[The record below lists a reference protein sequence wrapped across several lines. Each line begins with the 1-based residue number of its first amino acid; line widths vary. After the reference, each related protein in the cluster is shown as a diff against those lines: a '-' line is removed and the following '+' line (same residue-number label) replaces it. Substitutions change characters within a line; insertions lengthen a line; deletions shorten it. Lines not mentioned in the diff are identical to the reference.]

1 MTTKRT
7 PASVLFTAFEPS
19 GDAHAAPMIAHIRK
33 RYPDLEI
40 VAWGGP
46 RMAAAGATLM
56 ASTAEDGGM
65 GLGGL
70 ARARMLYRER
80 AAMKR
85 WMADRRLLLHVG
97 VDSPSANVRLAPV
110 SKAAGAHYVQFV
122 APQYWAW
129 APWRLRKFKKLAS
142 EVLCILPFE
151 EKWFTDR
158 GMRARFVGHPVVNV
172 PLDQERIAAER
183 AALELPDGHPRV
195 VILPGS
201 RTAEIRSNMALLT
214 KVHEGLTQRH
224 PGLAA
229 VIVAAKPELLPL
241 IRETLGGALP
251 ENVTVVQQDGL
262 QGCLDWAEFALCT
275 SGTISLDLARQ
286 RVPMVGV
293 YHLDWVSMTGSK
305 VMIKTEHRLLPNII
319 ATRRIVPEFVPYRGS
334 HEPILQIASEILGSK
349 ERLAR
354 MGEALGAVI
363 GTFGSHDAGA
373 EAGEA
378 LEAYLGDA

>member
-1 MTTKRT
+1 
-7 PASVLFTAFEPS
+7 
-19 GDAHAAPMIAHIRK
+19 MIAHIRK
-33 RYPDLEI
+33 RHPDLEI

-46 RMAAAGATLM
+46 RMKAAGATLM
-56 ASTAEDGGM
+56 ALTAEDGGM

-129 APWRLRKFKKLAS
+129 APWRLKKFKRLAS

-151 EKWFTDR
+151 ESWFNKR
-158 GMRARFVGHPVVNV
+158 GMKARFVGHPVVNV

-183 AALELPDGHPRV
+183 AALDLPEGLPRI

-201 RTAEIRSNMALLT
+201 RTAEIRSNMALLSE
-214 KVHEGLTQRH
+214 VHAGLVQRH

-229 VIVAAKPELLPL
+229 VIVAAKPELVPL
-241 IRETLGGALP
+241 IEETLGGALP
-251 ENVTVVQQDGL
+251 ENVSIVQQDGL
-262 QGCLDWAEFALCT
+262 QGCLDWADFALCT
-275 SGTISLDLARQ
+275 SGTVSLDLARQ
-286 RVPMVGV
+286 KVPMVAV
-293 YHLDWVSMTGSK
+293 YHLDWLSMTGSK
-305 VMIKTEHRLLPNII
+305 FIIRTEHRLLPNII

-334 HEPILQIASEILGSK
+334 HEPILEIASEVLGSK

-363 GTFGSHDAGA
+363 DLFGSHDPGV

-378 LEAYLGDA
+378 LEAYLTDA

>member
-1 MTTKRT
+1 
-7 PASVLFTAFEPS
+7 
-19 GDAHAAPMIAHIRK
+19 MIAHIRN
-33 RYPDLEI
+33 RYPDLDI

-129 APWRLRKFKKLAS
+129 APWRLRKFKRLAS

-151 EKWFTDR
+151 EKWFTER
-158 GMRARFVGHPVVNV
+158 GMKARFVGHPVVNV
-172 PLDQERIAAER
+172 PLDQERITAER
-183 AALELPDGHPRV
+183 AALGLPDGQPRV

-201 RTAEIRSNMALLT
+201 RTAEIRSNMILLT
-214 KVHEGLTQRH
+214 EIHAGLVRRY

-229 VIVAAKPELLPL
+229 VIVAAKPELVPL
-241 IRETLGGALP
+241 IRETLGGTLP
-251 ENVTVVQQDGL
+251 ENVSVIQQEGL
-262 QGCLDWAEFALCT
+262 QGSLDWAEFALCT

-293 YHLDWVSMTGSK
+293 YHLDWVSMAGSK

-334 HEPILQIASEILGSK
+334 HEPILQIAAEILGSK

-363 GTFGSHDAGA
+363 ETFGSHDPGA
-373 EAGEA
+373 EAGQA
-378 LEAYLGDA
+378 LDAYLSDA